1 MKKMRL
7 WTAVFAVAA
16 AAALFAACG
25 SGSTAPET
33 EEEPGPSAV
42 SATETETVPEPAEA
56 ALSSAPTERS
66 AADLLAEAGVIEDN
80 SYVQLPMDAAA
91 VLKKYTEAVN
101 EVKLR
106 CPGFVRTEIQSVED
120 VTAGKGRLQ
129 FANQLVN
136 LVAVELLRNGGDGS
150 TVITVPAHNDVQV
163 REKFPVYGQ
172 DYGCGLTDVSLIGS
186 AACYTNGEKDRI
198 VITLEPALNPEPR
211 TSAFGS
217 IMTPIE
223 RKNVTGGIAKLFYA
237 LAQDRYTLD
246 FNYTDNE
253 IVCELDRQTG
263 RVSSLTMRM
272 VVRVDFDMDLDL
284 LLLRADFAEA
294 HGCVVHKVMF
304 TDFDWE

>member
-1 MKKMRL
+1 MKTKRL
-7 WTAVFAVAA
+7 LAAALAA
-16 AAALFAACG
+16 AAVLQVCG
-25 SGSTAPET
+25 CGRTPAEQSADTAPSSAVPT
-33 EEEPGPSAV
+33 EEASSAGQDINELSTV
-42 SATETETVPEPAEA
+42 SAHTDAAE
-56 ALSSAPTERS
+56 
-66 AADLLAEAGVIEDN
+66 LLAEAGVIEDN
-80 SYVQLPMDAAA
+80 SFVQMPMDAAA

-120 VTAGKGRLQ
+120 VTAGKGKLQ

-150 TVITVPAHNDVQV
+150 AVTSVPAHNDVQV

-172 DYGCGLTDVSLIGS
+172 NYGCGLTDLSLIEY
-186 AACYTNGEKDRI
+186 AACYTDGATDRI
-198 VITLEPALNPEPR
+198 VIKPGPALNPEPR
-211 TSAFGS
+211 TSDFGS

-223 RKNVTGGIAKLFYA
+223 RKNVTGGIARLFYM

-263 RVSSLTMRM
+263 RVLTLTMRM

-284 LLLRADFAEA
+284 LLLRTDFAEA
-294 HGCVVHKVMF
+294 HGCVVHKVTF